1 MYVQF
6 TSCVYGVI
14 NKIHEPLLRIS
25 HNDQK
30 TSYQNLL
37 ETLNEVTIDQR
48 KLQVLMAE
56 TYKIVND
63 VAPPILN
70 SLFEFRSNEY
80 DIGNFQVLLTDFRRT
95 VNYEIEKTYIQS
107 TIPLG
112 KITI

>member
-1 MYVQF
+1 MLQ
-6 TSCVYGVI
+6 
-14 NKIHEPLLRIS
+14 
-25 HNDQK
+25 
-30 TSYQNLL
+30 
-37 ETLNEVTIDQR
+37 TLNEVTIDQR
-48 KLQVLMAE
+48 KLQVLMTE

-80 DIGNFQVLLTDFRRT
+80 DIGKFQVLLTDFRRT

>member
-1 MYVQF
+1 M
-6 TSCVYGVI
+6 T
-14 NKIHEPLLRIS
+14 
-25 HNDQK
+25 
-30 TSYQNLL
+30 
-37 ETLNEVTIDQR
+37 
-48 KLQVLMAE
+48 E

-112 KITI
+112 KITIWI